1 MGYPRARIVDS
12 STSGFYHCI
21 SRCVRR
27 AFLCGGEHDYRRQWI
42 QERLAD
48 LLDVFTIEVCSY
60 TIMSNHLHLILKTDP
75 EAALALT
82 DQEIARRWM
91 QLYPAELQRR
101 KQATDTPAE
110 ARRVETEYVQSIIA
124 DHRKIAR
131 WRTRLASISWFNKLL
146 KEPIA
151 RRANREDNCTGHF
164 WEGRFKSIRLL
175 DQAAVLACMVYVDL
189 NPMRAG
195 IAKALRDSSFT
206 SILHRLKVLRRPDQ
220 RRREKQRRTR
230 PARLTLTLIPVN
242 TLFSFS
248 TGEYISLVG
257 ATGGV
262 PADTRDHQDHRGT
275 LTEMGIDAD
284 LWATTI
290 GRTIEWFGTAVGR
303 TRDLIKEARRRDV
316 RRVVSAMKI
325 FLE

>member
-27 AFLCGGEHDYRRQWI
+27 AFLCGDGHDHRRLWI
-42 QERLAD
+42 EQRLAE
-48 LLDVFTIEVCSY
+48 LLDVFTIEACGY
-60 TIMSNHLHLILKTDP
+60 AIMSNHLHLILKTDP
-75 EAALALT
+75 KAARALT
-82 DQEIARRWM
+82 DLEVARRWV
-91 QLYPAELQRR
+91 QLFPAELRR
-101 KQATDTPAE
+101 RERDAGSPAD
-110 ARRVETEYVQSIIA
+110 ARRVETAYFQSILA

-131 WRTRLASISWFNKLL
+131 WRARLANISWFNKLL

-175 DQAAVLACMVYVDL
+175 DRAAVLACMVYVDL

-195 IAKALRDSSFT
+195 MAKALQDCSFT
-206 SILHRLKVLRRPDQ
+206 SILRRLKVLHRPDQ
-220 RRREKQRRTR
+220 RRRRRPRRTR
-230 PARLTLTLIPVN
+230 PARITLTLIPVKS
-242 TLFSFS
+242 LFGFS
-248 TGEYISLVG
+248 TSEYVSLVG

-262 PADTRDHQDHRGT
+262 PTDERDHRCT
-275 LTEMGIDAD
+275 LTQMGIDPDTWAD
-284 LWATTI
+284 TI

-303 TRDLIKEARRRDV
+303 TRDLLKEAQRRKV
-316 RRVVSAMKI
+316 QRVVSAMNI
-325 FLE
+325 YLE